1 MRIYYIFLIKDEVY
15 KLSKDKP
22 NNLYKL
28 LESIYLLNN
37 DDIVYAFKMFDKLC
51 KTINKR
57 NINKIIKDNNSDKLT
72 YTNFNN
78 THMINDFYLNE
89 TSKIIINNSHIKL
102 KTNSPYPT
110 FFKDLQN
117 IPNLF
122 ICDFIN
128 NDYFFLKNKI
138 FSR

>member
-102 KTNSPYPT
+102 KTNSPYST